1 MTADIENRLQQIA
14 SVITQLDD
22 QKVPRNI
29 RKGAKDAVEKWL
41 LNKNKQ
47 LDVRIAMSQAKLDE
61 LYEDPNIQMEFGT
74 LILKINTALEQMLTD
89 LHS

>member
-47 LDVRIAMSQAKLDE
+47 LDVRTVSYTHL
-61 LYEDPNIQMEFGT
+61 T
-74 LILKINTALEQMLTD
+74 LPTILLV
-89 LHS
+89 